1 MGERIGLT
9 DQARKLGERI
19 ALGSSRRMLI
29 VAAIIAIVRR
39 IASVLVSISH
49 RDDAS
54 PVGKAAKPPSNEPS
68 YCPMLSQIPV

>member
-68 YCPMLSQIPV
+68 CCPMLSQIPV